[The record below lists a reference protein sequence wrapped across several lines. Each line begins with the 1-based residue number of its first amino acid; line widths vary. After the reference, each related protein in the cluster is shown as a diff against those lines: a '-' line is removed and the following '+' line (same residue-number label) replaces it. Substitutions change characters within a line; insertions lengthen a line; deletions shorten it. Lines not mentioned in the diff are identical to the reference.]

1 MYSIEYR
8 ALLLTYTCIYVDATL
23 SDVEWED
30 EPSTAPIATTTTS
43 SSTRKRLMDD
53 SENGF
58 RPSPNY
64 PSQHGQL
71 LTHLGSVPYSLEI
84 KIPTTAEEIVNDEN
98 AIILDNMR
106 EIANQLIDHKLPMLS
121 EYINLLSD
129 GIHALDLI
137 NSSSR
142 SDSSDSIASKSS
154 SRGGKKHLDIAELVS
169 YKARIETLVETI
181 NWLVHGQYKELLLCQ
196 SNSKKKL
203 KI

>member
-8 ALLLTYTCIYVDATL
+8 ALLLTYTRIYVDATL

-64 PSQHGQL
+64 PSQHGPL

-84 KIPTTAEEIVNDEN
+84 TIPTTAEEIVNDEN
-98 AIILDNMR
+98 AIIIDNMR

-121 EYINLLSD
+121 DYINLLSD
-129 GIHALDLI
+129 GMHAVNLI
-137 NSSSR
+137 NSSST
-142 SDSSDSIASKSS
+142 SDGIASKSS
-154 SRGGKKHLDIAELVS
+154 SRGGKEPLDIAELVS
-169 YKARIETLVETI
+169 YKARIEALVDTI
-181 NWLVHGQYKELLLCQ
+181 YRLVHGQYKELLLCQ
-196 SNSKKKL
+196 SNSKKKF

>member
-84 KIPTTAEEIVNDEN
+84 TIPTTAEDILTDEN
-98 AIILDNMR
+98 AIIIDNMR
-106 EIANQLIDHKLPMLS
+106 EIANQLIDHKLPALHKHN
-121 EYINLLSD
+121 NLLSD
-129 GIHALDLI
+129 GIQAVNLM
-137 NSSSR
+137 NNYTSSSG
-142 SDSSDSIASKSS
+142 SSDSIASKSS
-154 SRGGKKHLDIAELVS
+154 SEGKEHLDIAELMS
-169 YKARIETLVETI
+169 YKARIETLVDTI
-181 NWLVHGQYKELLLCQ
+181 NRLVHGQYKELLLCQ
-196 SNSKKKL
+196 SSSKKKL